1 MHNSLKKP
9 GPVHIRPR
17 PLPWVVSA
25 RHQQRQS
32 FRHRKPQHY
41 NRSTKLTKHLIIKD
55 HGEMSDLKYTVYPS
69 FGEYA
74 RENLGYSQAVRVDD
88 RIECSGQGE
97 PMSSSAGEQY

>member
-1 MHNSLKKP
+1 
-9 GPVHIRPR
+9 
-17 PLPWVVSA
+17 
-25 RHQQRQS
+25 
-32 FRHRKPQHY
+32 
-41 NRSTKLTKHLIIKD
+41 
-55 HGEMSDLKYTVYPS
+55 MSDLKYTVYPS